1 MKLKYP
7 ALIAFLVSALL
18 FGAFVLIPASWLQPN
33 WSHDKLLK
41 QQVAN
46 SDTVIKGSAI
56 QNAMLKDKNFYPVYG
71 SSELRKDDPY
81 QPLILLKGK
90 QPDLFYV
97 GTGGQTDLLQ
107 AIALGA
113 QYDQLK
119 GKKMTIIVSPQWFT
133 RNGILENNY
142 LGRVSKVQINRY
154 FDNPNIPNHLK
165 QRLAQRLLH
174 FKTNKN
180 DAFLKEVAKTGEV
193 NGHYLNP
200 FYANHLEKMEVIKSY
215 LPIPSETD
223 KLTKLVD
230 KSKPTHKSYQQL
242 DKEAEQYGKAH
253 SSTNPYRIKDA
264 YWKLI
269 KENKRPINRQYEFRT
284 NSPEFRDLALL
295 VDLMK
300 AGNAD
305 VQYVVLPVNGKWY
318 DSIKVNHERRQ
329 KVNQKIVKTINER
342 GGNVYDMTNQDYKPY
357 VMSDAVHIGWRGLV
371 ELTEQIEKH
380 IKS

>member
-33 WSHDKLLK
+33 WSHKKLLT

-46 SDTVIKGSAI
+46 TDNVIKGSSI
-56 QNAMLKDKNFYPVYG
+56 QHAMLKDKNFYPVYG
-71 SSELRKDDPY
+71 SSELRKDDPF

-107 AIALGA
+107 TLALGA

-119 GKKMTIIVSPQWFT
+119 GKKMTIIISPQWFT

-142 LGRVSKVQINRY
+142 LGRASKVQINQY

-174 FKTNKN
+174 FKTNKD
-180 DAFLKEVAKTGEV
+180 DAFLKKVAKTGKVE
-193 NGHYLNP
+193 GHYLNP
-200 FYANHLEKMEVIKSY
+200 FYANHLEKIEILKSY
-215 LPIPSETD
+215 ISLSPETD
-223 KLTKLVD
+223 KLAKLVD
-230 KSKPTHKSYQQL
+230 KSKPNTKSYEQL
-242 DKEAEQYGKAH
+242 DKEAEIYGKKH
-253 SSTNPYRIKDA
+253 SSSNPYRIKDS

-269 KENKRPINRQYEFRT
+269 KKNKRPVDRQYEFRL
-284 NSPEFRDLALL
+284 NSPEFKDLALL
-295 VDLMK
+295 VDTMN
-300 AGNAD
+300 AANAD

-318 DSIKVNHERRQ
+318 DSIHVGKERRQ
-329 KVNQKIVKTINER
+329 KVDEKIVKTISSR
-342 GGNVYDMTNQDYKPY
+342 GGKVYDMTDQDYRPY
-357 VMSDAVHIGWRGLV
+357 VMSDSVHIGWRGLV
-371 ELTEQIEKH
+371 ELTKQIEKH
-380 IKS
+380 IQS

>member
-1 MKLKYP
+1 MKLKHP
-7 ALIAFLVSALL
+7 AILAFLVSGLL

-33 WSHDKLLK
+33 WSHQKLLK

-46 SDTVIKGSAI
+46 SDNVIKGSAI
-56 QNAMLKDKNFYPVYG
+56 QHAMLKDKNFYPVYG

-81 QPLILLKGK
+81 QPVILLKGK
-90 QPDLFYV
+90 KPDLFYV

-119 GKKMTIIVSPQWFT
+119 NKKMTIIISPQWFT
-133 RNGILENNY
+133 RKGMLENNY

-174 FKTNKN
+174 FKTNKH
-180 DAFLKEVAKTGEV
+180 DDFLKQVAKTGEV
-193 NGHYLNP
+193 KGHYLNP
-200 FYANHLEKMEVIKSY
+200 FYANHLEKMEILKSY
-215 LPIPSETD
+215 IPMSVETD
-223 KLTKLVD
+223 KLTKLLD
-230 KSKPTHKSYQQL
+230 KSKPNTKSYAQL
-242 DKEAEQYGKAH
+242 DKEAEKYGKSR
-253 SSTNPYRIKDA
+253 SSTNPYRIKDE

-269 KENKRPINRQYEFRT
+269 KQNKRPINRQHEFHM
-284 NSPEFRDLALL
+284 NSPEFKDLALL

-318 DSIKVNHERRQ
+318 DSIHVDRERRQ
-329 KVNQKIVKTINER
+329 KVDEKIVKTISSH
-342 GGNVYDMTNQDYKPY
+342 GGNVYDMTDQDYKPY

-371 ELTEQIEKH
+371 ELTEKIEKH
-380 IKS
+380 IHS